1 MKKIKT
7 LTAVLLAL
15 MFVLFA
21 MGSGEKSP
29 EAPAADNDVVVNDV
43 IDEPT
48 EAPEAVKKT
57 VSRGTII
64 GDVYTNDF
72 AGFTFTK
79 PADWVYATDEE
90 IAQTI
95 NADQSMVDL
104 NLLEEALST
113 TASIYDMYAIDDYGN
128 NVMVCYENTMLT
140 AFREI
145 TVDEY
150 VESFKTQLLSV
161 DAYDYEFSST
171 EDITLGG
178 TAYKKIVATA
188 DYNGYTIT
196 QAYYFTTID
205 NYAVSIIFT
214 ASTMDIAE
222 MEAMLG

>member
-1 MKKIKT
+1 MKKLKV
-7 LTAVLLAL
+7 LTAILLAL

-21 MGSGEKSP
+21 MGSGSGEP
-29 EAPAADNDVVVNDV
+29 VENDDIVINDNVD
-43 IDEPT
+43 IGEPT

-57 VSRGTII
+57 VSRGTIS
-64 GDVYTNDF
+64 GNVYTNDF

-79 PADWVYATDEE
+79 PSDWVYATDEE

-95 NADQSMVDL
+95 NAGQSMLDL
-104 NLLEEALST
+104 SLLEEALST
-113 TASIYDMYAIDDYGN
+113 TASIYDMYAVDDYGN

-140 AFREI
+140 AFREL

-161 DAYDYEFSST
+161 DTYDYELSST

-178 TAYKKIVATA
+178 TAYKKVVATA

-196 QAYYFTTID
+196 QAYYITIID
-205 NYAVSIIFT
+205 NYAVSIILT
-214 ASTMDIAE
+214 SSTMDIAE
-222 MEAMLG
+222 MEAMIG